1 MQYLSQN
8 NAVSGVL
15 IVMKYI
21 KIKLGENF
29 ERSQSG
35 KPLEEMFQSI
45 NPMFCLSQRTWKP
58 QMDILETRDK
68 IMIQAEI
75 AGVEKDDIAIEVSNK
90 AVKISGARSRTPLE
104 ESATYRLAEIQFG
117 RFERIIYLPSLID
130 TNKAAAS
137 FSNGFLEITLAKFP
151 VNRLHRIKLSYR

>member
-1 MQYLSQN
+1 ME
-8 NAVSGVL
+8 
-15 IVMKYI
+15 YI
-21 KIKLGENF
+21 KIKFGEDF
-29 ERSQSG
+29 GRSQSG

-58 QMDILETRDK
+58 QMDILETRDN
-68 IMIQAEI
+68 IIIQAEI

-90 AVKISGARSRTPLE
+90 AVKISGARGRTPPE

-130 TNKAAAS
+130 TNNVSAL
-137 FSNGFLEITLAKFP
+137 FSNGFLEISLAKFP